1 MCSGGATV
9 RSETLGQAKLITE
22 YILALG
28 FHPMEAASLAR
39 VTATFSNRQNRTF
52 SWLRMVLK
60 HRIMLHNPYSYV
72 T

>member
-1 MCSGGATV
+1 MGVCSGGAAV

-28 FHPMEAASLAR
+28 FHAACLAR